1 MKEKKKRK
9 LQKRKKNEITR
20 RELQKLNK
28 ITLKLKY
35 IETKQKKNN
44 KKTP

>member
-35 IETKQKKNN
+35 IETKQKK
-44 KKTP
+44 KI